1 MYFIHYQQ
9 HIKPQNCNFIYFV
22 NFLPCRKICV

>member
-9 HIKPQNCNFIYFV
+9 YIRVQNCNFGYFV
-22 NFLPCRKICV
+22 NFLPCRKISV